1 MVLSNNQM
9 QSLWLYQ
16 ITKCS
21 PFGYIKLP
29 KTQDWFYQIT
39 SLKQDWFY
47 QITKGNKTGY
57 MK

>member
-1 MVLSNNQM
+1 M